1 MTVVTMYM
9 DKSMHDHCNNV
20 HG

>member
-1 MTVVTMYM
+1 MTVVTKYM